1 MPDHEAKRRRSRKH
15 KEPFVALDLYL
26 IWGAAEAMEYQC
38 PPSQA
43 EQPRSVVDSTSP
55 AKKVKKRIPQRNVD
69 EFWDK
74 FTTKFPGKIYSI
86 LPENVYAKTKAAQSP
101 AGLVHGQATGKSYEQ
116 AAADCRAAV
125 NKIAKECRRVNLKYR
140 DPHFDIEFDLKRN
153 RRDCLDSLIGD
164 SNLSPKSVKRVP
176 DIFDNPIFF
185 KEGVSANDVRQG
197 FNGDCWFLSAL
208 CALSNKKNLVDRV
221 CVARDEKVGVYGFV
235 FHRDGEWIQTIID
248 DKLYLIAPD
257 WYEST
262 DDKRTWEEVRRL
274 DAEEEYRKV
283 NQTGS
288 RALCFAQCS
297 DENETWLPLLEK
309 AFAKAHGDYG
319 SIDGGFTGEA
329 IEDLTGGVTTE
340 LLATDILDTERFW
353 TDEVMKVNDEFL
365 FGCATGRFDKWLGS
379 ETGEARGA
387 RKGVIR
393 MHAYSIQEAREIKGE
408 RLIRIRNPWGDTE
421 WQGPWSDG
429 SEQWTPEW
437 MELLNHRFG
446 DDGMFWISYKDFLRK
461 YQSLDRTRLF
471 GPEWQVTQQWTTVNV
486 PWSAD
491 FNDTKF
497 NITVTRPGPVVIA
510 LSQLDSR
517 YFRGLDG
524 QYTFQ
529 LNFRLEKDDDDD
541 FMVRSHSNYSMS
553 RSVSTD
559 IELEPGTY
567 SVLMKITA
575 KRWSGDVTPD
585 EVVRNSCMNRP
596 EKLIQV
602 GLSYDLAHAKGQIKE
617 TEMEKAA
624 REAAE
629 KKKKAADHQKRRAE
643 LRAEMLRQ
651 WETGKKR
658 VARTKRQ
665 EARKKAYFAKKAE
678 AAKVTGATV
687 EESAP
692 PETAGEEPRT
702 EVPAEQSA
710 QEQPAT
716 DGSNEES
723 QGPQAGSEGEVV
735 KTPETE
741 QVAPMTPLADTQQ
754 DQEDEAAG
762 ADEDAKK
769 SGEDGEAKEEVE
781 ETAAKDGAGEEA
793 EVGPAEDGP
802 AEEIEEQGPVAEE
815 AVGQELD
822 EDWDLASDASF
833 ASSIVTELDLPPLSN
848 ESPDTV
854 PVEDT
859 EVDEANAE
867 FEDDPWNAVCV
878 VGLKVYSKDEGLC
891 IQIVRPKH
899 ELEEGDTPLDVD
911 DAAKGQSVEKIEE
924 VSEEEEEVAETKG
937 GKGVDEAEAE
947 AEAEE
952 KAEEKVSA

>member
-1 MPDHEAKRRRSRKH
+1 MG
-15 KEPFVALDLYL
+15 VAD
-26 IWGAAEAMEYQC
+26 AMDYQC

-43 EQPRSVVDSTSP
+43 EQPHSVVDSTSP
-55 AKKVKKRIPQRNVD
+55 AKKVKKRVPQRNVD

-125 NKIAKECRRVNLKYR
+125 TKIAKECRRVNLKYR

-153 RRDCLDSLIGD
+153 RRDCLDSLSRESDLG
-164 SNLSPKSVKRVP
+164 PKSVKRVP
-176 DIFDNPIFF
+176 DIFDNPVFF
-185 KEGVSANDVRQG
+185 KEGISANDVRQG
-197 FNGDCWFLSAL
+197 SNGDCWFLSAL

-262 DDKRTWEEVRRL
+262 DDRRTWEEVRRV

-340 LLATDILDTERFW
+340 LLATDILDTEQFW

-365 FGCATGRFDKWLGS
+365 FGCATGRFDKWQGS
-379 ETGEARGA
+379 ETAEMQGA

-421 WQGPWSDG
+421 WQGAWSDG

-471 GPEWQVTQQWTTVNV
+471 GPEWQVTQQWTTANV

-497 NITVTRPGPVVIA
+497 DLTITRPGPVVIV

-517 YFRGLDG
+517 YFRGLEG
-524 QYTFQ
+524 QYEFQ
-529 LNFRLEKDDDDD
+529 LNFRLEKDDDAE

-585 EVVRNSCMNRP
+585 EVVRNNCTGRP

-617 TEMEKAA
+617 TEKEKAA

-643 LRAEMLRQ
+643 LRAEMLKN

-678 AAKVTGATV
+678 AARVAGATV

-692 PETAGEEPRT
+692 PETAGEEPPVET
-702 EVPAEQSA
+702 SAGEEPPIETSAEQSA

-716 DGSNEES
+716 EGSNEED
-723 QGPQAGSEGEVV
+723 QGPQAGSEGEVIEAPDSEQAAPL
-735 KTPETE
+735 TPPAES
-741 QVAPMTPLADTQQ
+741 QQ
-754 DQEDEAAG
+754 NQEDEAAWV
-762 ADEDAKK
+762 DEDEQK
-769 SGEDGEAKEEVE
+769 SGENGEVKKEEEAE
-781 ETAAKDGAGEEA
+781 ETAMADDATGESEGAAVEEGEGQEAQADEVGVEEA
-793 EVGPAEDGP
+793 
-802 AEEIEEQGPVAEE
+802 
-815 AVGQELD
+815 D

-833 ASSIVTELDLPPLSN
+833 ASSIVTELDLPPLSD
-848 ESPDTV
+848 ESPDTA
-854 PVEDT
+854 PVEDS
-859 EVDEANAE
+859 EVDEANAG

-891 IQIVRPKH
+891 VQIVRPKH

-924 VSEEEEEVAETKG
+924 EKEEEEEEVANG
-937 GKGVDEAEAE
+937 GKGVE
-947 AEAEE
+947 EAEE
-952 KAEEKVSA
+952 KGES

>member
-1 MPDHEAKRRRSRKH
+1 
-15 KEPFVALDLYL
+15 
-26 IWGAAEAMEYQC
+26 
-38 PPSQA
+38 
-43 EQPRSVVDSTSP
+43 
-55 AKKVKKRIPQRNVD
+55 
-69 EFWDK
+69 
-74 FTTKFPGKIYSI
+74 
-86 LPENVYAKTKAAQSP
+86 
-101 AGLVHGQATGKSYEQ
+101 
-116 AAADCRAAV
+116 
-125 NKIAKECRRVNLKYR
+125 
-140 DPHFDIEFDLKRN
+140 
-153 RRDCLDSLIGD
+153 
-164 SNLSPKSVKRVP
+164 
-176 DIFDNPIFF
+176 
-185 KEGVSANDVRQG
+185 
-197 FNGDCWFLSAL
+197 
-208 CALSNKKNLVDRV
+208 
-221 CVARDEKVGVYGFV
+221 
-235 FHRDGEWIQTIID
+235 
-248 DKLYLIAPD
+248 
-257 WYEST
+257 
-262 DDKRTWEEVRRL
+262 
-274 DAEEEYRKV
+274 
-283 NQTGS
+283 
-288 RALCFAQCS
+288 
-297 DENETWLPLLEK
+297 
-309 AFAKAHGDYG
+309 
-319 SIDGGFTGEA
+319 
-329 IEDLTGGVTTE
+329 
-340 LLATDILDTERFW
+340 
-353 TDEVMKVNDEFL
+353 
-365 FGCATGRFDKWLGS
+365 
-379 ETGEARGA
+379 
-387 RKGVIR
+387 
-393 MHAYSIQEAREIKGE
+393 
-408 RLIRIRNPWGDTE
+408 
-421 WQGPWSDG
+421 
-429 SEQWTPEW
+429 

-497 NITVTRPGPVVIA
+497 NITVTRPGPVVVA

-517 YFRGLDG
+517 YFRGLQG

-529 LNFRLEKDDDDD
+529 FNFRLEKDDDDD

-617 TEMEKAA
+617 TEKEKVD

-665 EARKKAYFAKKAE
+665 EARKKAYFTKKAE
-678 AAKVTGATV
+678 AAKVTGASV

-692 PETAGEEPRT
+692 PETAGEKPPT
-702 EVPAEQSA
+702 EVAAEQSA

-735 KTPETE
+735 ETPGSK
-741 QVAPMTPLADTQQ
+741 QAAPLTPPAEAQQ
-754 DQEDEAAG
+754 DAEDEAAV
-762 ADEDAKK
+762 ADEDVKK
-769 SGEDGEAKEEVE
+769 SGEDGVAKEEVE
-781 ETAAKDGAGEEA
+781 GTAAADGPAEEA
-793 EVGPAEDGP
+793 EVEPAEDGP
-802 AEEIEEQGPVAEE
+802 AEEIEEQGPVAEDVVGEE
-815 AVGQELD
+815 AD

-891 IQIVRPKH
+891 VQIVRPKH

-924 VSEEEEEVAETKG
+924 EVEEKEEETKG
-937 GKGVDEAEAE
+937 GKEVE
-947 AEAEE
+947 EAEE
-952 KAEEKVSA
+952 KAEPKVSE

>member
-1 MPDHEAKRRRSRKH
+1 MD
-15 KEPFVALDLYL
+15 
-26 IWGAAEAMEYQC
+26 YQC

-43 EQPRSVVDSTSP
+43 EQPHSVVDSTSP
-55 AKKVKKRIPQRNVD
+55 AKKVKKRVPQRNVD

-125 NKIAKECRRVNLKYR
+125 TKIAKECRRVNLKYR

-153 RRDCLDSLIGD
+153 RRDCLDSLSRE
-164 SNLSPKSVKRVP
+164 SNLGPKSVKRVP
-176 DIFDNPIFF
+176 DIFDNPVFF

-197 FNGDCWFLSAL
+197 SNGDCWFLSAL

-262 DDKRTWEEVRRL
+262 DDRRTWEEVRRV

-340 LLATDILDTERFW
+340 LLATDILDTEQFW

-365 FGCATGRFDKWLGS
+365 FGCATGRFDKWQGS
-379 ETGEARGA
+379 ETAEMQGA

-421 WQGPWSDG
+421 WQGAWSDG

-471 GPEWQVTQQWTTVNV
+471 GPEWQVTQQWTTANV

-497 NITVTRPGPVVIA
+497 DLTITRPGPVVIV

-517 YFRGLDG
+517 YFRGLEG
-524 QYTFQ
+524 QYEFQ
-529 LNFRLEKDDDDD
+529 LNFRLEKDDDTE

-585 EVVRNSCMNRP
+585 EVVRNNCTGRP

-617 TEMEKAA
+617 TEKEKAA

-643 LRAEMLRQ
+643 LRADMLKN

-678 AAKVTGATV
+678 AAKVAGATV

-692 PETAGEEPRT
+692 PETAGEEPPVET
-702 EVPAEQSA
+702 SAGEEPPIETSAEQSA

-716 DGSNEES
+716 EGSNEEN
-723 QGPQAGSEGEVV
+723 QGPQAGSEGEVIEAPDSEQAAPL
-735 KTPETE
+735 TPPAES
-741 QVAPMTPLADTQQ
+741 QQ
-754 DQEDEAAG
+754 NQEDEAAWV
-762 ADEDAKK
+762 DEDEQK
-769 SGEDGEAKEEVE
+769 SGENGEVKKEEEEEEVE
-781 ETAAKDGAGEEA
+781 ETAMADDAAGESEGAAVEEGEGQEA
-793 EVGPAEDGP
+793 QAEEVG
-802 AEEIEEQGPVAEE
+802 VEE
-815 AVGQELD
+815 AD

-833 ASSIVTELDLPPLSN
+833 ASSIVTELDLPPLSD
-848 ESPDTV
+848 ESPDTA
-854 PVEDT
+854 PVEDS
-859 EVDEANAE
+859 EVDEANAG

-891 IQIVRPKH
+891 VQIVRPKH

-924 VSEEEEEVAETKG
+924 EKEEEEEVAHG
-937 GKGVDEAEAE
+937 GKGVE
-947 AEAEE
+947 EAEE
-952 KAEEKVSA
+952 KGES